1 MYGEL
6 VTKTTSYQSHS
17 LPEPLVTRAIKWWRT
32 ILLSKAHIEC
42 AFLSPFPCV
51 GNVAE
56 KSSAYLSKLMLAM
69 ETLFSCRQATG

>member
-1 MYGEL
+1 M
-6 VTKTTSYQSHS
+6 
-17 LPEPLVTRAIKWWRT
+17 
-32 ILLSKAHIEC
+32 LSKAHFEC

-56 KSSAYLSKLMLAM
+56 KSSAYLSKLMWAM